1 MIKYNSALFIALLL
15 AGSISAQQ
23 TNPTSNKEIQD
34 KIKQAQQQLDKL
46 SPEQKKMMEQMGMS
60 TTDPS
65 LPTGITDADVKTALG
80 GDAFSVPSK
89 NATLIAAIPKI
100 TLTAATLPSYIKSL
114 NDYIQK
120 GLADDARFNGEN
132 AYNYFKNN
140 KCDAQM
146 IGNEAIGFWSMG
158 YPAIA
163 VYMAGKACTDNV
175 ADADLLSNFAAML
188 SMGGAPHKAIPLLEY
203 LSKQYPDNTTILNN
217 LGQAWFYL
225 GETDK
230 ANAQLDKVV
239 KAFAY
244 HPQANYTQCLIQQK
258 KGNTAKAIEKMKNSL
273 AYSFSPDKIN
283 MLRKLGYK
291 IKGSDMRIPFRP
303 DPNPLGLQNFT
314 RPDVPESYTDELRLH
329 ADWDA
334 FQKQINDKSMQLAK
348 DLVPYQQ
355 AVAKNAEQA
364 YKKFNNKTAKEIS
377 GMKSGLVTPDN
388 IYRKQAETNL
398 GEMNK
403 DGGIG
408 FRLKKAKAIID
419 SLRKDF
425 TAKDLLQRKKIEK
438 ENSIIATQETELSKK
453 GENIGFDNCKVQKIY
468 SEWVYA
474 TYNKPLEEAYK
485 NYLHQLRLKISEEL
499 YWKQF
504 TQDNATFEAT
514 KITTKKEWLD
524 ALGSTRYL
532 PTKIYGDCTPQQ
544 KKESR
549 YKLTDF
555 DEMHCSY
562 VSTLDFGVYKQI
574 FECGWSRIEFDA
586 GKLNGNLNF
595 YMDNNGNTRFV
606 KGTLEATLINAGG
619 SIKKGP
625 IQIGANVKA
634 GMGVEFTSRGVEDV
648 YVTGQA
654 SVEVKSNLI
663 DRFDEHIKD
672 ANGGD
677 KSQPGMG
684 DAQLSDKGI
693 EIGVNGRMSLISG
706 NTSTNV
712 FVNTPN

>member
-1 MIKYNSALFIALLL
+1 MKKYYSVLFIALLL
-15 AGSISAQQ
+15 VGNIAAQ
-23 TNPTSNKEIQD
+23 TKNPTNNKEVQD
-34 KIKQAQQQLDKL
+34 RMKQAQQQLDKL
-46 SPEQKKMMEQMGMS
+46 TPEQKKMMQQMGFS
-60 TTDPS
+60 TEVPS
-65 LPTGITDADVKTALG
+65 MPKGITDEQVSVAMG
-80 GDAFSVPSK
+80 GDNVPKK
-89 NATLIAAIPKI
+89 NMTLINAIPKI
-100 TLTAATLPSYIKSL
+100 TLTAATLPPYIKSL
-114 NDYIQK
+114 NEYIDK
-120 GLADDARFNGEN
+120 GISGVAKQAGQNIYT
-132 AYNYFKNN
+132 AYKNN
-140 KCDAQM
+140 KFST
-146 IGNEAIGFWSMG
+146 EAIGNVALGIWTTG
-158 YPAIA
+158 QLELA
-163 VYMAGKACTDNV
+163 VVIMGKACTDNV
-175 ADADLLSNFAAML
+175 TDADLLSNFAAML
-188 SMGGAPHKAIPLLEY
+188 SMSGAPHKAIPLLEY
-203 LSKQYPDNTTILNN
+203 LNKQYPDNTTILNN

-230 ANAQLDKVV
+230 ANANLDKVV

-244 HPQANYTQCLIQQK
+244 HPQANYTQCLIQES
-258 KGNTAKAIEKMKNSL
+258 KGNKAQAIEKMKNSL
-273 AYSFSPDKIN
+273 AYSYSLDKVN
-283 MLRKLGYK
+283 KLRKLGYK

-303 DPNPLGLQNFT
+303 DPNPLGLQNFV
-314 RPDVPESYTDELRLH
+314 RPEVPTSYEDELELA

-334 FQKQINDKSMQLAK
+334 FQKQVNDKSISLAK
-348 DLVPYQQ
+348 DLIPYQQ
-355 AVAKNAEQA
+355 ANAQKAEQA
-364 YKKFNNKTAKEIS
+364 YQKFNNKSAKEIS
-377 GMKSGLVTPDN
+377 TMKSGLVTPDN
-388 IYRKQAETNL
+388 IYRKQAEINL

-408 FRLKKAKAIID
+408 FRLRKAKAIID

-425 TAKDLLQRKKIEK
+425 AVKDLPQRKKIEK
-438 ENSIIATQETELSKK
+438 ENSIKAEQESELAKK

-474 TYNKPLEEAYK
+474 TYNKPLEDAYK

-499 YWKQF
+499 YWKQS

-514 KITTKKEWLD
+514 KIAAKKEWLD
-524 ALGSTRYL
+524 AFGSTRYL
-532 PTKIYGDCTPQQ
+532 PTKIYGDCSPQP
-544 KKESR
+544 KKEGR

-555 DEMHCSY
+555 DETHCSY
-562 VSTLDFGVYKQI
+562 VSTLDFGAFKRI
-574 FECGWSRIEFDA
+574 DECGWSRLVFDA
-586 GKLNGNLNF
+586 GKLNGDFKF

-606 KGTLEATLINAGG
+606 KGTLEATVINAGG
-619 SIKKGP
+619 SVKKGP

-648 YVTGQA
+648 YVTGKA
-654 SVEVKSNLI
+654 SVEVKSNII
-663 DRFDEHIKD
+663 DRFDEHIRD